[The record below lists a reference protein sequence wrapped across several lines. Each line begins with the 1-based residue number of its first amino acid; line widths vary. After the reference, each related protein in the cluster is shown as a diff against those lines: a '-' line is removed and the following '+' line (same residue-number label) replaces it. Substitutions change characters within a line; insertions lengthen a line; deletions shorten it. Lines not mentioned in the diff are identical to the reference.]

1 MYAAPHRNPSLSFG
15 PGRGLTSGWL
25 RGCGGTGLTPISISW
40 CFMERLL
47 LAAGQD
53 AELAAKSGQFI
64 IYLIP
69 GLWGYAGK
77 MAFQNYLHAQ
87 VLLFRRPPERE

>member
-1 MYAAPHRNPSLSFG
+1 
-15 PGRGLTSGWL
+15 
-25 RGCGGTGLTPISISW
+25 
-40 CFMERLL
+40 MERLL